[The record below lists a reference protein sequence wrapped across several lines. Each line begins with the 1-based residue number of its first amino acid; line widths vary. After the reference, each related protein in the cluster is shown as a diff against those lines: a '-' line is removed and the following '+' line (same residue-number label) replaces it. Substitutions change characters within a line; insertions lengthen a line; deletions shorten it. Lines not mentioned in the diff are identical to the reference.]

1 MKAGSRIPGAQVKRD
16 CQVSKADLRPLRTRP
31 RGRQATWNM
40 QFRALIVIGVSSMLC
55 ACSTLPSS
63 GPTGPQILK
72 QADRSEG
79 EISVVEVADAAS
91 LPGPDAVPPLSLPD
105 LSPPPTDMIGPGDV
119 LEISIYEAGVSLFG
133 AGQSTVATPAFDPSA
148 KAHTLPPS
156 RVNDDGDIV
165 VPYAGRLHVVGKTIS
180 EVQDQ
185 VRRSLHGLTQ
195 NPQVLITLRDVI
207 TNSIIV
213 SGEISKPGRLI
224 LQTNRETLSDVVAL
238 AGGYRGKA
246 SELELRV
253 IRGQKTAE
261 MRMSELLDNPALD
274 VRAYPG
280 DRVVVI
286 NDPRSFSVLGASGR
300 IDQIAFTHSAAS
312 LAEAIAMAGGANPSL
327 GDPAAIFVFRY
338 VFDAEGQ
345 PRPVVYHF
353 NMMRAGSYFLAQKF
367 AMRDKDVLYFGNAR
381 ANQPGKL
388 IQLISQLFSPILTV
402 TSAVQTVQNSNN

>member
-1 MKAGSRIPGAQVKRD
+1 M
-16 CQVSKADLRPLRTRP
+16 
-31 RGRQATWNM
+31 M
-40 QFRALIVIGVSSMLC
+40 QFRSLMVIGFSSMLC

-72 QADRSEG
+72 QAERSDQ
-79 EISVVEVADAAS
+79 EISIVEVADAAS
-91 LPGPDAVPPLSLPD
+91 LPAPATAATVTLPD
-105 LSPPPTDMIGPGDV
+105 LPPPPTDMIGPGDV
-119 LEISIYEAGVSLFG
+119 LVISIYEVGVSLFG
-133 AGQSTVATPAFDPSA
+133 GAQSSAAATDFDPSV
-148 KAHTLPPS
+148 KVQTLPPS
-156 RVNDDGDIV
+156 RVNDDGDIL

-180 EVQDQ
+180 EVQEQ
-185 VRRSLHGLTQ
+185 IRRSLRGLTQ
-195 NPQVLITLRDVI
+195 DPQVLITPREVI

-213 SGEISKPGRLI
+213 SGEVSKPGRLV

-253 IRGQKTAE
+253 FRGQRTAE
-261 MRMSELLDNPALD
+261 MRLSELLDNPALD

-280 DRVVVI
+280 DRVVLI

-300 IDQIAFTHSAAS
+300 IDQIAFTRSAAS
-312 LAEAIAMAGGANPSL
+312 LAEAIAMAGGTNPSL

-338 VFDAEGQ
+338 VTDTEGRV
-345 PRPVVYHF
+345 RPVVYHI

-367 AMRDKDVLYFGNAR
+367 VMRDKDILYFGNAG
-381 ANQPGKL
+381 ANQPSKL